1 MTASGRFI
9 LPITEPILDQD
20 GTPISGATLTVYD
33 AGTSNLSDLFAEA
46 ALSTPIANPQT
57 SDSAGRFYDQTTVIW
72 GASALAYDVV
82 VDFGSSTET
91 YEDIYVLGA
100 ATNTSGFAPLNSPN
114 FTGVPTAP
122 TPATNDNSQKIATTG
137 YVQAQGYAPLASPGF
152 TGVPTAP
159 TAAVNTNTPQLATT
173 AFVRTQIAA
182 GVTAGTS
189 ISANLT
195 LTTASNGTFAHG
207 LGANPTNVEVFL
219 ICTSA
224 IAPYAIGDLVKMDGN
239 QGASAFYGVTAWIVN
254 DSTNIRY
261 QVGANGVVLPNAS
274 GVGMFVSSANF
285 AIKIRAWL

>member
-33 AGTSNLSDLFAEA
+33 AGTANLSSLFAEA
-46 ALSTPIANPQT
+46 ALSTPITNPQT
-57 SDSAGRFYDQTTVIW
+57 SDSAGRFYDQTSVLW
-72 GASALAYDVV
+72 GASAIAYDVV

-100 ATNTSGFAPLNSPN
+100 ATNISGLAPINSPN

-137 YVQAQGYAPLASPGF
+137 YVQAQGYAPLASPTF
-152 TGVPTAP
+152 TGVPAAP
-159 TAAVNTNTPQLATT
+159 TAAANTNTTQIATT
-173 AFVRTQIAA
+173 AFVRTQITTANSAA
-182 GVTAGTS
+182 AFT
-189 ISANLT
+189 SANLT
-195 LTTASNGTFAHG
+195 LTTASNGTVAHG
-207 LGANPTNVEVFL
+207 LGANPTRIEVFL

-224 IAPYAIGDLVKMDGN
+224 TLGYAVGDYVQMIGN

-254 DSTNIRY
+254 DSTNLKY
-261 QVGANGVVLPNAS
+261 QVGANGVILPNTS
-274 GVGMFVSSANF
+274 GVGTFVSSANF